1 MYGATCS
8 VYYFILNAEQ
18 KVSLGLAQLQPSQ
31 EQSTLIE
38 SSLHFK
44 SSLWWQFTDVHL
56 IFVSPVLSIELLMLE
71 ITPFL
76 VEKLSQ
82 HVCISSVAEGP
93 SILIEELIH
102 LLLSL

>member
-1 MYGATCS
+1 MYGAKCS
-8 VYYFILNAEQ
+8 VCYFILKAEQ
-18 KVSLGLAQLQPSQ
+18 YVSLGLPQLQPSQ

-38 SSLHFK
+38 SSLQLQ
-44 SSLWWQFTDVHL
+44 SSLWWQLTEVHL
-56 IFVSPVLSIELLMLE
+56 IFVSPVQSIELLILE

-82 HVCISSVAEGP
+82 QVCLSEVAEGP
-93 SILIEELIH
+93 SMLIEELMH